1 MASNENC
8 FGLPHNHG
16 LLWQCLHLG
25 LYGLPFCPF
34 QFIIQFG
41 WFYLISR
48 HPTVIN
54 PKPRLPVFQF
64 FCNSGNNFFSNF
76 CCEIHSKYYLA
87 KTMDKAT
94 LMDSM
99 DLKLKELL
107 KEVQPDFSPQFTELI
122 DAAVSTIKESIDK
135 IPEDTMVTN
144 YSILFVS
151 VKKLSKFKISSSSYY
166 LRINYLS

>member
-1 MASNENC
+1 
-8 FGLPHNHG
+8 
-16 LLWQCLHLG
+16 
-25 LYGLPFCPF
+25 
-34 QFIIQFG
+34 
-41 WFYLISR
+41 
-48 HPTVIN
+48 
-54 PKPRLPVFQF
+54 
-64 FCNSGNNFFSNF
+64 
-76 CCEIHSKYYLA
+76 
-87 KTMDKAT
+87 MDKAT